1 MFMNDDDGD
10 VAAGGS
16 SWYQR
21 TNAHVAHLQ
30 GQLNKFEEQRK
41 ASADGIS
48 VEDAKVVAKANA
60 HLRAARHVLQG
71 STRWQR
77 FTGASADRAL
87 ANVHEAEVAMLRIA
101 PEVELRNKG
110 LYALAHA
117 EAHLGP
123 DDVCVQRLKTALL
136 NRPRKTFG
144 RRAKL
149 KALDGDG
156 RELAAITLHAAYQA
170 EEAERARVRSFTL
183 IVVMAAVAL
192 WGIAIG
198 LGIWGCLA
206 PDVSE
211 RFCFPAEKGVKGS
224 VQVCPLGSTP
234 KSASVFFLEF
244 IGLAAAA
251 LAGAVSLK
259 GVRGTAGPYHVATG
273 LIILRLPIGAL
284 TAVVGILVMSGE
296 FFPGLTRLD
305 TPTQV
310 AAWAFAF
317 GVLQESVTRAVDRQ
331 GQHLLDN
338 VKVPGSVQE
347 PPVAARGGSAG
358 RPAAGHHSGRQDQG
372 LGLARSGM
380 KK

>member
-1 MFMNDDDGD
+1 MADDDGD
-10 VAAGGS
+10 VAVGGS

-30 GQLNKFEEQRK
+30 GQLNKFEQQRK
-41 ASADGIS
+41 ASRRGMS
-48 VEDAKVVAKANA
+48 TEDSKIVAKANA
-60 HLRAARHVLQG
+60 HLLAARRVLKV

-77 FTGASADRAL
+77 FTGACADRAL

-101 PEVELRNKG
+101 PDTELRIKG

-117 EAHLGP
+117 EAHLGH
-123 DDVCVQRLKTALL
+123 DDLCVRQLKAELL
-136 NRPRKTFG
+136 SGRRKVFG
-144 RRAKL
+144 RGSKP
-149 KALDGDG
+149 KALDGGG
-156 RELAAITLHAAYQA
+156 RELAALTLHAAYQA

-183 IVVMAAVAL
+183 IVVMAAAAL

-198 LGIWGCLA
+198 LGLWGCLA
-206 PDVSE
+206 PDVAE

-224 VQVCPLGSTP
+224 VPVCPLGSTP

-284 TAVVGILVMSGE
+284 TAAVGILVMSGE

-338 VKVPGSVQE
+338 VKVPGSVHTT
-347 PPVAARGGSAG
+347 PAAAGDGAEG
-358 RPAAGHHSGRQDQG
+358 RPVTANPPSRPDQG
-372 LGLARSGM
+372 PGFSKPGT
-380 KK
+380 KT